1 MPKKK
6 PVSERLAE
14 TGTAGLGNQPANHAP
29 PDFARKLIN
38 HPDPKEAASMVADHA
53 SYQFDASNGAV
64 IEQLKLKQAELDER
78 YASTGERLEQL
89 ETAMKNTPR
98 YKKAGGGKEG
108 RIPWAE
114 WYSKDRVQ
122 LVVILAFLTMAV
134 GMSWA
139 NVYAV
144 LMSSGNVVFL
154 DDHWL
159 AVCLGAL
166 APTASMSI
174 KFITNRMHFDSTRRH
189 FALCVYVLTA
199 LAIAAWTVLFAD
211 NFSGISGEIDWN
223 ALLDSGGES
232 TEKYFL
238 WTQLGAEM
246 LVAASL
252 FLAAEDIWLKYQ
264 PDSFLDNSEF
274 LALKRAHDT
283 LVPEHESV
291 GRERAEVHGQLA
303 EILAKREAFINEQV
317 AEYINLRS
325 RSNNL

>member
-14 TGTAGLGNQPANHAP
+14 TGTAGLSVQQANLAP
-29 PDFARKLIN
+29 PDFIRKLLN
-38 HPDPKEAASMVADHA
+38 HPDPREAAKMVAEHA
-53 SYQFDASNGAV
+53 TNEFDARHGAE
-64 IEQLKLKQAELDER
+64 IERLKLKQAELDER
-78 YASTGERLEQL
+78 YKSTGERIEQI
-89 ETAMKNTPR
+89 EHAMKNTPR
-98 YKKAGGGKEG
+98 YKKAGGDKGS
-108 RIPWAE
+108 RTPWRE
-114 WYSKDRVQ
+114 WHSRDRLLIVA
-122 LVVILAFLTMAV
+122 ILIFLSLASF
-134 GMSWA
+134 MSGA

-154 DDHWL
+154 DDPWL
-159 AVCLGAL
+159 AVCLAAL
-166 APTASMSI
+166 APTASMSV
-174 KFITNRMHFDSTRRH
+174 KFITNRLHFDSTRRR
-189 FALCVYVLTA
+189 FALCAYVLTA
-199 LAIAAWTVLFAD
+199 LVIAAWTVLFAD

-223 ALLDSGGES
+223 ALLESDQAS

-264 PDSFLDNSEF
+264 PDNFLDNPEF
-274 LALKRAHDT
+274 LALKRAHDA
-283 LVPEHESV
+283 LAPEHQRV
-291 GRERAEVHGQLA
+291 GIDRAEFHGQLA
-303 EILAKREAFINEQV
+303 EITAKREAFINEQV